1 MHDDGHPTD
10 GPPLSDDDL
19 DVDYVLTHKND
30 DLTGGFILLDNELIH
45 DRTLS
50 SLALGL
56 AAHILSLPAGT
67 PIDAES
73 LAERF
78 PEDGGA
84 TKIAAALDELEAR
97 GVLPL

>member
-1 MHDDGHPTD
+1 MH
-10 GPPLSDDDL
+10 DDDL
-19 DVDYVLTHKND
+19 DVDSVLTHQND

-67 PIDAES
+67 PCDAES

-78 PEDGGA
+78 PEDGGVA
-84 TKIAAALDELEAR
+84 TIAAALDELKAR

>member
-1 MHDDGHPTD
+1 MR
-10 GPPLSDDDL
+10 DDDL
-19 DVDYVLTHKND
+19 DVDSVLTHQNV

-67 PIDAES
+67 PYDAES

-78 PEDGGA
+78 PEDGGV
-84 TKIAAALDELEAR
+84 TNIAAALGELEAR